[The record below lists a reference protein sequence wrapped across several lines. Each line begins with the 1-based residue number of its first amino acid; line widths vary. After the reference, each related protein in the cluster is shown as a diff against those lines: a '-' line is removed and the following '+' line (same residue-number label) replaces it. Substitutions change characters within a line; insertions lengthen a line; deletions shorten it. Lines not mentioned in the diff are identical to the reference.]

1 MIKTYWIG
9 DATVDDPPIFAK
21 YGNANTVA
29 FGKYNG
35 QFPVRG
41 GSQKIKEGR
50 RGEATHRGD
59 RVPFTQSGFG
69 VS

>member
-1 MIKTYWIG
+1 MIKTSWIG

-21 YGNANTVA
+21 YGDANTVA
-29 FGKYNG
+29 FAKYNG

-50 RGEATHRGD
+50 RGESTHRGD